1 MSKAEVLSVFEEA
14 LELPESAKSGN
25 LLADELRRR
34 ASFLAA
40 RDRDGLVG
48 AVQEWLDARDELLTV
63 QAAVLV
69 REFRPVEL
77 QDLTRQ
83 VRDEVASGTF
93 MKPASTWPFDK
104 TLDSLK

>member
-1 MSKAEVLSVFEEA
+1 MGKAEVLSAFEEA

-34 ASFLAA
+34 ASFFAA

-48 AVQEWLDARDELLTV
+48 AVQEWLEARDELLTV

-69 REFRPVEL
+69 REFRLVEL
-77 QDLTRQ
+77 HDVTRQ
-83 VRDEVASGTF
+83 VRNEVALGTF
-93 MKPASTWPFDK
+93 MKPSSTWLFDK